1 MEMKPA
7 VFFSG
12 IGVYSAKIH
21 KRFLML
27 NRRIPRTILF
37 LAVFLAAFAAFSATK
52 RPLNHRDYDHWKTIS
67 SETLSRDGKFLAY
80 SLFPEE
86 GDGEIVVRNLG
97 TGKEVHEPAGAVP
110 DAPADAGAEEPAA
123 GPAAARG
130 VRLSFTYDNH
140 FLISTTFPAKAA
152 VDQAKKDKKPAP
164 KGGMVIVDLATSKI
178 SRVADVASFQL
189 AAKGESYLAYLKE
202 ATPAPTPAAAA
213 GAEKDDEAFEDQR
226 RAGGG
231 RGGAGGAGANKF
243 GADLTIRDLRVAD
256 SKGRTFADVTEF
268 SLSKDA
274 KALLYNVSSKKE
286 EANGLYL
293 VDPATDSA
301 PAALLSGKG
310 RYTRLTWDRDQRELV
325 FFSDRDDAAS
335 KPSKFKLYGWARGS
349 VAPTEL
355 ISTASPHFKSGFV
368 LADRGPVSFS
378 RDGSRLFVSCAPA
391 AAEPEDPAIVSSA
404 DSSDKVL
411 ADLWRWND
419 DYIQPMQK
427 VRLAQERNRSYR
439 AVYNLATKDF
449 LQLSD
454 STMNTL
460 TPSDNG
466 TYATG
471 ADDRAY
477 RRMVDFDGN
486 YADIYVV
493 NTATGDRKLALKA
506 FKGGGGQ
513 GGGGGAA
520 FSPDGKHLLW
530 YKDKN
535 WWSMSV
541 PDGSPVNLTGNLNS
555 AFFNDEQDT
564 PDAPASFG
572 NAGWTT
578 DGKRVL
584 LYDRHD
590 VWSVS
595 PDGGAAERLT
605 NGGPSHLQFRLVT
618 LDRADDEADRGIDPA
633 KPLLLRAENLET
645 RDSGFYSLA
654 RAEKGLTAKKL
665 IMGAK
670 AYRAITKAKDAD
682 VVLMTET
689 TFHEQPDLLLTD
701 SNFEAPKKVTNA
713 NPQQAELLWGTSE
726 MISYRNDDGVQLQGV
741 LFKPEGFDPK
751 KKYPMIIYIYERLSQ
766 NLNTFVAPKPGH
778 SINISYYVSNGYL
791 VLTPDI
797 VYTTG
802 HPGQSA
808 LKCVLPAIEAMVEKG
823 FVDRQH
829 IGFQGHSW
837 GGYQGAYLLTQT
849 NIFAAAETG
858 APVANMIS
866 AYDGIRWGPGLP
878 RQFQYEKTQSRIG
891 GTLWERPMQ
900 FIENSPIFSLDRV
913 TTPVMIIA
921 NDADDAVPWYQGI
934 EMFLGLRR
942 LGKEA
947 YLFNYN
953 GEPHHLN
960 RRPNQK
966 DYTMRMQQFFDHY
979 LKGGP
984 VPEWM
989 EKGVPYMDRE
999 KEKERFANS
1008 VSEGADH
1015 KQ

>member
-1 MEMKPA
+1 MFP
-7 VFFSG
+7 V
-12 IGVYSAKIH
+12 V
-21 KRFLML
+21 
-27 NRRIPRTILF
+27 
-37 LAVFLAAFAAFSATK
+37 LAAAFVALSATK
-52 RPLNHRDYDHWKTIS
+52 RPLNHHDYDHWKTIS
-67 SETLSRDGKFLAY
+67 SETLSRDGKYLAY

-86 GDGEIVVRNLG
+86 GDGEIVVRNLA

-110 DAPADAGAEEPAA
+110 DAPADAGAEEPPA
-123 GPAAARG
+123 GPQAARG
-130 VRLSFTYDNH
+130 VRLSFTYDDRY
-140 FLISTTFPAKAA
+140 LVSSTFPAKAA

-164 KGGMVIVDLATSKI
+164 KGGMVIVDLASSKVT
-178 SRVADVASFQL
+178 RVADVASFQV
-189 AAKGESYLAYLKE
+189 AAKGDSYLAYLKE
-202 ATPAPTPAAAA
+202 AAVPAPAA
-213 GAEKDDEAFEDQR
+213 GAAETKDDEAADQGR
-226 RAGGG
+226 RGGAG
-231 RGGAGGAGANKF
+231 RGGAAGGAGARRF
-243 GADLTIRDLRVAD
+243 GADLILRDLRVAD
-256 SKGRTFADVTEF
+256 GKERTFADVTEF

-274 KALLYNVSSKKE
+274 KALVYNVSSKKE
-286 EANGLYL
+286 ETDGTYVA
-293 VDPATDSA
+293 DPATAAA
-301 PAALLSGKG
+301 PIALLVGKG
-310 RYTRLTWDRDQRELV
+310 RYTKLTWDRDQRQLV

-335 KPSKFKLYGWARGS
+335 KPAKFKLYGWTRGS
-349 VAPTEL
+349 STPTEL
-355 ISTASPHFKSGFV
+355 ISTATPHFKSGFV

-378 RDGSRLFVSCAPA
+378 RDGSKVFVSCAPP
-391 AAEPEDPAIVSSA
+391 AAEPADPVVVSSA
-404 DSSDKVL
+404 DTSDKVL

-427 VRLAQERNRSYR
+427 VRLAQERNRTYR
-439 AVYNLATKDF
+439 AVYTLATKDF

-454 STMNTL
+454 TTMNTV

-466 TYATG
+466 TYAIG

-477 RRMVDFDGN
+477 RRMVDYDGN
-486 YADIYVV
+486 YSDIYVV
-493 NTATGDRKLALKA
+493 DTATGKRDLALKA
-506 FKGGGGQ
+506 FKGGGGG

-530 YKDKN
+530 YSDKN
-535 WWSMSV
+535 WWTMSV
-541 PDGSPVNLTGNLNS
+541 PGGSPVNLTAKIAAKFYNEEHDS
-555 AFFNDEQDT
+555 
-564 PDAPASFG
+564 PDSIPSLG
-572 NAGWTT
+572 NAGWTK
-578 DGKRVL
+578 DGKHVL
-584 LYDRHD
+584 LYDRYD
-590 VWSVS
+590 VWAVS
-595 PDGGAAERLT
+595 PDTQTGERLT
-605 NGGPSHLQFRLVT
+605 NGGPSHLQFRVVQ
-618 LDRADDEADRGIDPA
+618 LDRSDDEEDRGIDSA

-645 RDSGFYSLA
+645 RDTGFFSLPKV
-654 RAEKGLTAKKL
+654 EKGLTAKKL

-670 AYRAITKAKDAD
+670 AYRAISKAKDAD

-689 TFHEQPDLLLTD
+689 TFHDEPDLFVTD
-701 SNFEAPKKVTNA
+701 SNFDAPKKVTDA
-713 NPQQAELLWGTSE
+713 NPQKADLLWGSSE

-766 NLNTFVAPKPGH
+766 NLNTFVPPRPGH

-823 FVDRQH
+823 FVDRAH

-858 APVANMIS
+858 APVADMIS

-891 GTLWERPMQ
+891 GTIWEKPLLY
-900 FIENSPIFSLDRV
+900 IENSPIFSLDRV

-989 EKGVPYMDRE
+989 EKGVPYIDRE

-1008 VSEGADH
+1008 VSEGGADH

>member
-1 MEMKPA
+1 MHTQR
-7 VFFSG
+7 FS
-12 IGVYSAKIH
+12 
-21 KRFLML
+21 RMFM
-27 NRRIPRTILF
+27 
-37 LAVFLAAFAAFSATK
+37 FLAAFAAAFVALSATK

-67 SETLSRDGKFLAY
+67 SETLSRDGKYLAY

-86 GDGEIVVRNLG
+86 GDGEIVVRGLA
-97 TGKEVHEPAGAVP
+97 TGKEAHAAAGAVP
-110 DAPADAGAEEPAA
+110 DAPADAGAEEPPA
-123 GPAAARG
+123 GGAAARG
-130 VRLSFTYDNH
+130 VRLSFTHDNH
-140 FLISTTFPAKAA
+140 YLVSSTFPAKAD
-152 VDQAKKDKKPAP
+152 VEQAKKDKKPAP
-164 KGGMVIVDLATSKI
+164 KGGMVIIDLATSRVT
-178 SRVADVASFQL
+178 RVADVASFQL
-189 AAKGESYLAYLKE
+189 AAKGDSYLAYLKE
-202 ATPAPTPAAAA
+202 AAPAATPAAAA
-213 GAEKDDEAFEDQR
+213 AEKDDEAGEDQR

-231 RGGAGGAGANKF
+231 RGGAGGAGARKF
-243 GADLTIRDLRVAD
+243 GADLVLRDLRVAD
-256 SKGRTFADVTEF
+256 GKERTFADVTEF

-274 KALLYNVSSKKE
+274 KVLLYNVSSKKE
-286 EANGLYL
+286 ESNGLYL
-293 VDPATDSA
+293 VDPTTDAAAT
-301 PAALLSGKG
+301 ALLSGKG
-310 RYTRLTWDRDQRELV
+310 RYTKLTWDRDQKQLV
-325 FFSDRDDAAS
+325 FFSDKDDVAS
-335 KPSKFKLYGWARGS
+335 KPAKFKLYEWTRGS
-349 VAPTEL
+349 SAPVEL
-355 ISTASPHFKSGFV
+355 ISTATPHFKSGFV

-378 RDGSRLFVSCAPA
+378 RDGSKIFVSCAPPS
-391 AAEPEDPAIVSSA
+391 AEPADTPATPA
-404 DSSDKVL
+404 DTSDKVL

-427 VRLAQERNRSYR
+427 VRLAQERNRTYR
-439 AVYNLATKDF
+439 AVYTMATKQF

-454 STMNTL
+454 ETMNTL
-460 TPSDNG
+460 TPSNAG
-466 TYATG
+466 TYAVG

-486 YADIYVV
+486 YSDIYVV
-493 NTATGDRKLALKA
+493 DTATGNRKLALKE
-506 FKGGGGQ
+506 FKGGGG
-513 GGGGGAA
+513 GGGGATL
-520 FSPDGKHLLW
+520 SPDGKHLLW
-530 YKDKN
+530 YRDKN
-535 WWSMSV
+535 WWTMSV
-541 PDGSPVNLTGNLNS
+541 PDGTPVNLTGSVN
-555 AFFNDEQDT
+555 AKFFNEEHDT

-572 NAGWTT
+572 NAGWTK
-578 DGKRVL
+578 DGKMVL
-584 LYDRHD
+584 LYDRND
-590 VWSVS
+590 VWAVSLSNNSVQRLT
-595 PDGGAAERLT
+595 DGGP
-605 NGGPSHLQFRLVT
+605 GKLQFRVVQ
-618 LDRADDEADRGIDPA
+618 LDRADDDEEPGIDFA

-645 RDSGFYSLA
+645 RDTGFYSWQA
-654 RAEKGLTAKKL
+654 GQKPVAKKL

-689 TFHEQPDLLLTD
+689 TFHEQPDLFVTD
-701 SNFEAPKKVTNA
+701 SNFDAPKKVTNA

-726 MISYRNDDGVQLQGV
+726 MISYRNDDGIQLQGV
-741 LFKPEGFDPK
+741 LYKPEGFDPK

-766 NLNTFVAPKPGH
+766 NLNTFVPPRPGH

-823 FVDRQH
+823 FVDRAH

-891 GTLWERPMQ
+891 GTIWEKPML

-979 LKGGP
+979 LKGAP
-984 VPEWM
+984 APEWM
-989 EKGVPYMDRE
+989 EKGVPYIDRE

-1008 VSEGADH
+1008 VSEGGADH

>member
-1 MEMKPA
+1 MYKRRLLLAFLILTA
-7 VFFSG
+7 VC
-12 IGVYSAKIH
+12 
-21 KRFLML
+21 
-27 NRRIPRTILF
+27 
-37 LAVFLAAFAAFSATK
+37 AAFSATK
-52 RPLNHRDYDHWKTIS
+52 RPLNHRDYDSWKTIS

-86 GDGEIVVRNLG
+86 GDGEIVVRNLA
-97 TGKEVHEPAGAVP
+97 TGKEVHEPAGAMP
-110 DAPADAGAEEPAA
+110 DAPTEPGAEEPPA
-123 GPAAARG
+123 GPPAARG
-130 VRLSFTYDNH
+130 VRLSFTYDNRY
-140 FLISTTFPAKAA
+140 LISSTFPSKND

-164 KGGMVIVDLATSKI
+164 KGGLAIVDLATLKVT
-178 SRVADVASFQL
+178 RVADVASFQVP
-189 AAKGESYLAYLKE
+189 AKGDSYLAYLKE
-202 ATPAPTPAAAA
+202 APAPNPTPNAS
-213 GAEKDDEAFEDQR
+213 AEKDASAEEDQR
-226 RAGGG
+226 RGGG
-231 RGGAGGAGANKF
+231 ARGGAAGTGARKF
-243 GADLTIRDLRVAD
+243 GADLILRDLRRPDAKDRVF
-256 SKGRTFADVTEF
+256 SDVTEY
-268 SLSKDA
+268 SISRDG
-274 KALLYNVSSKKE
+274 KALLYNVSSKKDE
-286 EANGLYL
+286 SNGLYL
-293 VDPATDSA
+293 ADPAADSA

-310 RYTRLTWDRDQRELV
+310 RYTKLTWDRDQRQLV

-335 KPSKFKLYGWARGS
+335 KQPRFKLYLWTRGS
-349 VAPTEL
+349 STPVEL
-355 ISTASPHFKSGFV
+355 VSTSTPHFRPGFV
-368 LADRGPVSFS
+368 PADRGPVSFS
-378 RDGSRLFVSCAPA
+378 RDGSRVFLSCAPP
-391 AAEPEDPAIVSSA
+391 AAETEETPATPA
-404 DSSDKVL
+404 DNSGKVL

-427 VRLAQERNRSYR
+427 VRLAQERNRTYR

-454 STMNTL
+454 PTMNSL
-460 TPSDNG
+460 TPAVSG
-466 TYATG
+466 AYALG

-477 RRMVDFDGN
+477 RRMVDYDGN
-486 YADIYVV
+486 YSDIYLVD
-493 NTATGDRKLALKA
+493 TTTGSRKLALKE
-506 FKGGGGQ
+506 FKGGGGGGQ
-513 GGGGGAA
+513 GGGATL
-520 FSPDGKHLLW
+520 SPDGKHLLW
-530 YKDKN
+530 FKDKN
-535 WWSMSV
+535 WWTMSV
-541 PDGSPVNLTGNLNS
+541 PGGAPVNLTVSIHS

-572 NAGWTT
+572 NAGWTR
-578 DGKRVL
+578 DGKHVL
-584 LYDRHD
+584 LYDRYD

-595 PDGGAAERLT
+595 PEGTGSRLT
-605 NGGPSHLQFRLVT
+605 DGRPGHLQFRVLQ
-618 LDRADDEADRGIDPA
+618 LDRADDDDEPGIDPA

-645 RDSGFYSLA
+645 RETGFFTLPRVES
-654 RAEKGLTAKKL
+654 GLTAKKL

-689 TFHEQPDLLLTD
+689 TFHDEPDLFVTN
-701 SNFEAPKKVTNA
+701 SSFESPKKVTNA
-713 NPQQAELLWGTSE
+713 NPQKAELLWGTSE

-741 LFKPEGFDPK
+741 LYKPEGFDPK
-751 KKYPMIIYIYERLSQ
+751 KKYPMIVYIYERLSQ
-766 NLNTFVAPKPGH
+766 NLNAFVPPRPGH

-823 FVDRQH
+823 FVDRAH

-849 NIFAAAETG
+849 NLFAAAETG

-900 FIENSPIFSLDRV
+900 FIENSPIFNMDRV

-934 EMFLGLRR
+934 EMFLALRR

-979 LKGGP
+979 LKGAP
-984 VPEWM
+984 APEWM
-989 EKGVPYMDRE
+989 EKGVPYIDRE

-1008 VSEGADH
+1008 ISEGTDR